1 MIARGNVLVMAGAGT
16 GKTKTLVDR
25 CLHCLEF
32 GGASI
37 EELLIVTFTEAAAAE
52 MRDRLRQAIQER
64 VSEQTGTST
73 DRWTEQ
79 LARFDLAHIGTL
91 HGFCLKLVREHFYDL
106 GLDPRLTLLD
116 EGEARQ
122 LANEVLTEQ
131 FDVHYA
137 GEDPFSLAVQE
148 LIQVHGGGRDESIR
162 QLVVRLH
169 LHSQAQPDAAG
180 WLARQRGI
188 FAAAEPTDWQTWLLK
203 GIQTWRN
210 DWLPLL
216 KLHAG
221 GNEKAAELA
230 GLLEC
235 LDAGQRV
242 PAAGTIDRM
251 VAADGNWPKGR
262 KTVLRKP
269 LEDLFADAQFLQSL
283 LVPTGGRDP
292 LAEDWSWVR
301 GQMQTLLQL
310 AEQFAARLAERKR
323 ANGTLDFQDLEQFA
337 LKLLW
342 DSSTGRPAAVA
353 EHWRQKLKFVFVD
366 EYQDIN
372 AAQDK
377 IIQGLSRDGDHGNR
391 FLVGDVKQS
400 IYRFRLADPKIF
412 REYARSWRG
421 PAGQTIPLR
430 ENFRSAEGLL
440 RLANSIFH
448 QVMREEVGGVTYDAE
463 AALSF
468 GAPDTRTELSAAR
481 DSTPRAKLLLRF
493 KHRRGASRD
502 EDAVAPVD
510 ETLSEARM
518 VTRELQQLV
527 EGGQLIFD
535 AKQNAQRPVEWRD
548 IAILLRSPRGRSEVY
563 AKECERAGIP
573 LQVARGGFY
582 ESAEVLDLLSLLQ
595 LLDNPLQDVPCLA
608 VLRSPL
614 VGLSLD
620 ELAEIRQ
627 AARGGHFWTA
637 LNRSAEV
644 GLSRPETQAKI
655 DGFRQR
661 FSRWRRLARLG
672 SLSQCLEEILAE
684 TLYSDW
690 LRGQP
695 RGPERVAGVTAF
707 LQLAQR
713 FDQLQRQGLYR
724 FLQFIEAQQEAGA
737 EPEVPPT
744 IAENA
749 VRLMSIH
756 QSKGLEFPVVVLA
769 DLAKSFNEQDLRGDI
784 IFDEELGVCP
794 KVKPPGQGRRY
805 PSLPHWLAQRRQKRE
820 LRGEELRLFYV
831 ALTRARDRLILAASL
846 SEKSWEEKWTRPQA
860 LAPHQIAAAKS
871 VADWLALWFAHQL
884 PPDAH
889 LADQTSGQLDD
900 LHWQIIPDEPAS
912 GENPPK
918 TDSRNEEPRSQSKPE
933 AVKLAEGGNDVS
945 LSMNPKMVERTP
957 HPGPLLRG
965 EGDDVPA
972 SGQSERLTFASGSGV
987 QCANLSGNSLP
998 IGSADSADAEDLDKL
1013 RERLEW
1019 IYPFTTATRHKAKSS
1034 VTALRRQAEEMES
1047 GEMNELFPDQSH
1059 MASSSQPARATAK
1072 LLGAS
1077 KSSLGGE
1084 DLGEGGLPSH
1094 HGDQEEEIVSPPT
1107 AARRLDRSAGKNK
1120 LGAAEI
1126 GLAHHK
1132 FLQHLVLDKAGDL
1145 AAEAERLV
1153 RENYL
1158 TAEERAALDLKA
1170 LAAFWSSA
1178 AGQKILAHADEVRRE
1193 LPFTARFSPVE
1204 LAAIT
1209 GAPAGPALAEE
1220 FVVVQGV
1227 ADLVVLRPEEI
1238 WLLDFKT
1245 DAITVRDLPEK
1256 IRIYT
1261 PQLRFY
1267 AAALE
1272 RIFRRRVTWRALHF
1286 LALGRTEEANP
1297 PASHDK

>member
-1 MIARGNVLVMAGAGT
+1 MDTPHPSPGKLTPSQERAVTARGNVLVMAGAGT

-64 VSEQTGTST
+64 VSEKTGLFT

-106 GLDPRLTLLD
+106 ELDPRLTLLD

-122 LANEVLTEQ
+122 LANQVLTEQ

-162 QLVVRLH
+162 LLVARLH
-169 LHSQAQPDAAG
+169 LHSQAQPEAAG

-188 FAAAEPTDWQTWLLK
+188 FATAEPTDWQAWLLQ
-203 GIQTWRN
+203 GMQTWRN

-242 PAAGTIDRM
+242 AAAGTIDRM

-269 LEDLFADAQFLQSL
+269 LEDLFAETQFLQSL
-283 LVPTGGRDP
+283 LVPTGGHDP

-323 ANGTLDFQDLEQFA
+323 ANGALDFQDLEQFA

-342 DSSTGRPAAVA
+342 DSATSRPTAVA
-353 EHWRQKLKFVFVD
+353 GHWRQKLKFVFVD

-377 IIQGLSRDGDHGNR
+377 IIQGLSRDGDHANR

-412 REYARSWRG
+412 REYARSWRE

-448 QVMREEVGGVTYDAE
+448 QVMREEVGGVAYDAE
-463 AALSF
+463 AALNF

-481 DSTPRAKLLLRF
+481 DLAPRAKLLLRF
-493 KHRRGASRD
+493 KRRRAASRD
-502 EDAVAPVD
+502 EDAAVTLD
-510 ETLSEARM
+510 ETQSEARM
-518 VTRELQQLV
+518 VVRELQHLV
-527 EGGQLIFD
+527 GGGQLIFD

-620 ELAEIRQ
+620 ELAEIRH
-627 AARGGHFWTA
+627 AARGRHFWTA

-655 DGFRQR
+655 DAFRQR
-661 FSRWRRLARLG
+661 FSRWRRLSRLG

-684 TLYSDW
+684 TLYADW

-860 LAPHQIAAAKS
+860 MAPHQIAAAKS

-884 PPDAH
+884 PTDADMVDH
-889 LADQTSGQLDD
+889 HRGQLAD

-912 GENPPK
+912 GEDPPK
-918 TDSRNEEPRSQSKPE
+918 TESRNEEPLNQSKPE
-933 AVKLAEGGNDVS
+933 AVKLADGGNDVS
-945 LSMNPKMVERTP
+945 LSQGERAGVRAVFPP
-957 HPGPLLRG
+957 HHLRAD
-965 EGDDVPA
+965 EDD
-972 SGQSERLTFASGSGV
+972 L
-987 QCANLSGNSLP
+987 NH
-998 IGSADSADAEDLDKL
+998 L

-1047 GEMNELFPDQSH
+1047 GEMNELFPDRSPI
-1059 MASSSQPARATAK
+1059 ASSRQPARATAK
-1072 LLGAS
+1072 PLGAS
-1077 KSSLGGE
+1077 KSSPGGGE
-1084 DLGEGGLPSH
+1084 DLGEGGLPPH
-1094 HGDQEEEIVSPPT
+1094 HGDQEEEIGSPPT
-1107 AARRLDRSAGKNK
+1107 PARRSDRSAGKTR

-1132 FLQHLVLDKAGDL
+1132 FLQHLALDKAGDL
-1145 AAEAERLV
+1145 AVEAERLV
-1153 RENYL
+1153 REHYL

-1178 AGQKILAHADEVRRE
+1178 IGQKILAHADEVRRE

-1209 GAPAGPALAEE
+1209 GAPADPALAEE
-1220 FVVVQGV
+1220 FVIVQGV

-1245 DAITVRDLPEK
+1245 DDITARDLPEK

-1261 PQLRFY
+1261 PQLRLY

-1272 RIFRRRVTWRALHF
+1272 RIFQRRVTGQALHF
-1286 LALGRTEEANP
+1286 LALGRTEEGV
-1297 PASHDK
+1297 